1 MNYTNFADQSS
12 GIGALGVNLQAL
24 IIQLITFLIVLWVL
38 KKWAFKPILKVLSD
52 RRKLIESGVNLGNEM
67 KKKEQELEEERK
79 KILHEAQANADKLIS
94 DSKDEAK
101 DIISKSEDDAKNR
114 ATSILEDANK
124 QIDENTK
131 RSKKKLEK
139 ELYGLISEATEA
151 IIGEKIDET
160 KDAKIIDNVLKGQSA

>member
-1 MNYTNFADQSS
+1 MNFTNFADQSS

-79 KILHEAQANADKLIS
+79 KILHDAQASADKLIS

-101 DIISKSEDDAKNR
+101 DIISKSEEDAKNR